1 MSIKG
6 FLAELIKKRPDG
18 CGFSSRGDFA
28 PHDGQ
33 AYPTRVIHI
42 GALSRWRTNLCGLL
56 LLLSV
61 AMIVG
66 CTTVVTPLHPGDA
79 DVLTKSD
86 HGLVLG
92 RMHVVWNGKDQRA
105 GVRLPFDVRWRIR
118 QEGSGTQL
126 LINHV
131 PVDGPFVVDLPAGS
145 YRLMV
150 VSLDNSLGLWQ
161 TSLPATFT
169 VQPQECTYLGTWEL
183 QIHTEFYSG
192 SMARQVIDQPD
203 LAQRDLHAIIGN
215 NRVWPPMVAQLQ
227 APVQSPLVL
236 TFRTQ
241 GTELTSPP

>member
-1 MSIKG
+1 MSTRGTLADPIKR
-6 FLAELIKKRPDG
+6 RPEG
-18 CGFSSRGDFA
+18 CGFRSREDFSL
-28 PHDGQ
+28 HDGE
-33 AYPTRVIHI
+33 AYPTRLIPI
-42 GALSRWRTNLCGLL
+42 GALRRWRKNLCGSLL
-56 LLLSV
+56 FLSV
-61 AMIVG
+61 VMMVG
-66 CTTVVTPLHPGDA
+66 CTTVVTPLHPGDV
-79 DVLTKSD
+79 DVYTKSD

-92 RMHVVWNGKDQRA
+92 RMHVIWNGKDQRK

-118 QEGSGTQL
+118 QEESGTQL

-169 VQPQECTYLGTWEL
+169 VQPQACTYLGTWKL
-183 QIHTEFYSG
+183 QIQTEFYSG
-192 SMARQVIDQPD
+192 SMTRQVIDQPD

-215 NRVWPPMVAQLQ
+215 NHVWPPMVAQLQ